1 MNCTFVS
8 SDIHISPGEMSGI
21 GNCHFLLS
29 VSGRWMALMQCAF
42 EQIENLLQ
50 PSEKCKVSS
59 GSMTVK
65 SCFRQKPSSLRGVK
79 VYTMQISLLQTVAL
93 FLYVL
98 AGADL
103 YW

>member
-8 SDIHISPGEMSGI
+8 SDIRFSPGEISGI
-21 GNCHFLLS
+21 GNFLLS

-42 EQIENLLQ
+42 EQIEKLLQ

-59 GSMTVK
+59 GNMTVK
-65 SCFRQKPSSLRGVK
+65 SCFRQKPSSLCGVK